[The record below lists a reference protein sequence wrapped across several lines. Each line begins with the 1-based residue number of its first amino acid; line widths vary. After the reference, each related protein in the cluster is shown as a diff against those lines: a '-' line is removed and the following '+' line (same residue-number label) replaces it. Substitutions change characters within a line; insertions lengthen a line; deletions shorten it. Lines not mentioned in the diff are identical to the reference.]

1 MKNVPDK
8 MPAPAGKMWIYPRYI
23 RKNGKII
30 YPRGTKWFAFLVDI
44 KKQG

>member
-30 YPRGTKWFAFLVDI
+30 YPRGKKCFAFLVDI